1 MKHLIRELSRHD
13 LTQKTYP
20 PEPKMVNT
28 QEWDNKLD
36 VLTIVIVKI
45 PGLSTEDVK
54 DEVKQA

>member
-1 MKHLIRELSRHD
+1 M
-13 LTQKTYP
+13 
-20 PEPKMVNT
+20 EPKMVNT

>member
-1 MKHLIRELSRHD
+1 
-13 LTQKTYP
+13 
-20 PEPKMVNT
+20 MVNT

-45 PGLSTEDVK
+45 PGLSTEGVK